1 MKPVDNEVEDAKLN
15 SAGQMAI
22 RSMIQALPE
31 EPVSMAWRSALN
43 EQLLAS
49 AAKQRKK
56 RRLLWFASPAAGLT
70 LVTALAFVVM
80 FQPGSRVY
88 TNAALTQ
95 SSLPAESEPP
105 PPPVRY

>member
-1 MKPVDNEVEDAKLN
+1 MQD
-15 SAGQMAI
+15 
-22 RSMIQALPE
+22 
-31 EPVSMAWRSALN
+31 VSD
-43 EQLLAS
+43 
-49 AAKQRKK
+49 
-56 RRLLWFASPAAGLT
+56 
-70 LVTALAFVVM
+70 FVVM